1 MCDKIDSLI
10 HLRPLRFKS
19 KRPPDAEAQNVVPEV
34 GGEPVAGGGAEA
46 PRRVVPLTASGD
58 MPTAFS
64 AGPCR
69 TICGSS
75 AVVRMIAILHPLR
88 HVAGHV
94 VKAERIVLERVDW
107 RGSMPVPRAAAPR
120 TIGVPRADL
129 LAPVIRRRCR
139 GVKE

>member
-1 MCDKIDSLI
+1 MCYFCRRPAIHDPADICREVPNPDSPGRQA
-10 HLRPLRFKS
+10 HLDPRWRRKKLSFMGAIPQKLKALRFKS

-69 TICGSS
+69 
-75 AVVRMIAILHPLR
+75 
-88 HVAGHV
+88 
-94 VKAERIVLERVDW
+94 
-107 RGSMPVPRAAAPR
+107 
-120 TIGVPRADL
+120 
-129 LAPVIRRRCR
+129 
-139 GVKE
+139 